1 MRKKRVKFASTDYLY
16 SSLPNTRKDAFK
28 DVYKHNFLTILK
40 SGLTLLVSFIPLLAF
55 LVVMDVGKM
64 GMTLDYYS
72 EEDLQGVLLLWDIIH
87 TVGIVILFILVV
99 LALSGVLRV
108 LKLLIYQEG
117 IDYFYDFK
125 QGIKENFKNFFLFYL
140 IFILIYL
147 LTYFLQ
153 LFFLRQLIGIAVL
166 VIFFVVFTPILI
178 WSYLTINVYQTK
190 FYDYLKNG
198 AFFFFKTVGFSL
210 LFLLMII
217 WPMVVCFLFSE
228 NLISIGVNIIY
239 IAVKA
244 FVLVV
249 MFIIY
254 YPCMIIIALL
264 FSSSKFDKFINKDNY
279 PEIYRKGLYEPKDN
293 KK

>member
-125 QGIKENFKNFFLFYL
+125 QGIKENFKNFFLIYL
-140 IFILIYL
+140 IFALLFL
-147 LTYFLQ
+147 LTYLLQ
-153 LFFLRQLIGIAVL
+153 LFFIRQIIGIVILVL
-166 VIFFVVFTPILI
+166 FFIIFLPMVFWI
-178 WSYLTINVYQTK
+178 YLTINIYETR
-190 FYDYLKNG
+190 FWDYIKNG
-198 AFFFFKTVGFSL
+198 FFFNFKNILFSL
-210 LFLLMII
+210 LYLLMII
-217 WPMVVCFLFSE
+217 WPMVVCFLFAE
-228 NLISIGVNIIY
+228 NIISIGVNLIY
-239 IAVKA
+239 IVIKYVLLAVMA
-244 FVLVV
+244 IL
-249 MFIIY
+249 Y
-254 YPCMIIIALL
+254 YPCLFVVALF
-264 FSSSKFDKFINKDNY
+264 FSCSKFDQYINKEQY
-279 PEIYRKGLYEPKDN
+279 PEIYRKGLYDPKN
-293 KK
+293 K